1 MRILSSN
8 VGSFGEEKY
17 AIQGKG
23 DFVSVRYSPNGR
35 VLGAVNSEGQVALYD
50 AEDGQLVQ
58 YWMAHTGNIRS
69 FAFAPDS
76 SLLITGGDDKQIN
89 VYDIKGLLSVRE
101 EKQSNGYRSGNT
113 AASNGNLRSRYSAVG
128 QHVANL
134 QGHNGWILDLSCR
147 DDGKVFASS
156 SSDGTIRL
164 WDLQRPASA
173 CLAVLREHESDVWAV
188 SWAPM
193 PPSAHSIE
201 GISGGGLG
209 GGKLASGGKDGRMR
223 WWRGTG

>member
-1 MRILSSN
+1 M
-8 VGSFGEEKY
+8 
-17 AIQGKG
+17 
-23 DFVSVRYSPNGR
+23 
-35 VLGAVNSEGQVALYD
+35 
-50 AEDGQLVQ
+50 
-58 YWMAHTGNIRS
+58 
-69 FAFAPDS
+69 
-76 SLLITGGDDKQIN
+76 
-89 VYDIKGLLSVRE
+89 RE

-134 QGHNGWILDLSCR
+134 QGHTGWILDLSCR

-156 SSDGTIRL
+156 SSDGYVGRARRRCVTRALHADKRLSSLAPLDRTIRL

-173 CLAVLREHESDVWAV
+173 CLAVLREHENDVWAV

-209 GGKLASGGKDGRMR
+209 GGKLVSGGKDGRLR

>member
-8 VGSFGEEKY
+8 VGSFGEEKL

-23 DFVSVRYSPNGR
+23 DFVSARYSPNGR
-35 VLGAVNSEGQVALYD
+35 VLGTVNSEGQVALYD

-58 YWMAHTGNIRS
+58 YWMGEHSRPKSYSEAPLTPSRHIAHTGNVRS

-113 AASNGNLRSRYSAVG
+113 AAANGNLRSRYSAVG

-134 QGHNGWILDLSCR
+134 QGHTGWILDLSCR

-156 SSDGTIRL
+156 SSDGYVKR
-164 WDLQRPASA
+164 A
-173 CLAVLREHESDVWAV
+173 HEAV
-188 SWAPM
+188 SSEVCKLTIAFPR
-193 PPSAHSIE
+193 SAEQDYSAL
-201 GISGGGLG
+201 GSTTTRFCVSGC
-209 GGKLASGGKDGRMR
+209 AQRA
-223 WWRGTG
+223 